1 MDKSFTEFSV
11 FCGSRNPY
19 KVIKNNAAK
28 NRLWKARCKK
38 HASIISSVLLAYS
51 AKSTKAAVIYSKL
64 LIKITRGNPELSPSH
79 QGYMTF
85 LTRKNAVVD
94 EKMDNYLGNPL
105 GEY

>member
-51 AKSTKAAVIYSKL
+51 AKSTKAAVIYSK
-64 LIKITRGNPELSPSH
+64 SSH
-79 QGYMTF
+79 QGYMTL
-85 LTRKNAVVD
+85 LTHNNLVVKG
-94 EKMDNYLGNPL
+94 KMNDYQRIPL
-105 GEY
+105 SEY